1 MYAMARP
8 CASKPQLLLSVNPRP
23 GVPCGKSQHLRQ
35 APTRPLRHA
44 AKLLCSIITSAKRRQ
59 NKNLLVICTVTVDLY
74 SGCAILESLDR
85 RKTTKKEFVMS
96 TLNSNF
102 GMEYAPT
109 PFMMRI
115 GRREVLVTRDFR
127 KRFYPVNPLIECD
140 TGVEPGHVEVLLMRR
155 WLLILS
161 KAH

>member
-1 MYAMARP
+1 LQY
-8 CASKPQLLLSVNPRP
+8 
-23 GVPCGKSQHLRQ
+23 G
-35 APTRPLRHA
+35 
-44 AKLLCSIITSAKRRQ
+44 IITSAKTPQ
-59 NKNLLVICTVTVDLY
+59 NKNLLLIHTVTVDLY
-74 SGCAILESLDR
+74 SSCDILESIDQ
-85 RKTTKKEFVMS
+85 RKTNKKDFVMT

-127 KRFYPVNPLIECD
+127 KRFYPVNPVIECD

>member
-1 MYAMARP
+1 LQY
-8 CASKPQLLLSVNPRP
+8 
-23 GVPCGKSQHLRQ
+23 G
-35 APTRPLRHA
+35 
-44 AKLLCSIITSAKRRQ
+44 IIASAKTPQ
-59 NKNLLVICTVTVDLY
+59 NKNLLFIRTVTVDLY
-74 SGCAILESLDR
+74 SGYAILESLDQH
-85 RKTTKKEFVMS
+85 KTNKGSAMT

-102 GMEYAPT
+102 GMQYAPT
-109 PFMMRI
+109 PFMLRL

-127 KRFYPVNPLIECD
+127 KRYYPVNPVIECD

>member
-1 MYAMARP
+1 M
-8 CASKPQLLLSVNPRP
+8 
-23 GVPCGKSQHLRQ
+23 
-35 APTRPLRHA
+35 T
-44 AKLLCSIITSAKRRQ
+44 
-59 NKNLLVICTVTVDLY
+59 
-74 SGCAILESLDR
+74 
-85 RKTTKKEFVMS
+85 

-115 GRREVLVTRDFR
+115 GRREALVTRDFR
-127 KRFYPVNPLIECD
+127 KRFYPVNPVIEMD
-140 TGVEPGHVEVLLMRR
+140 TGVEAGHVEVLLFRR